1 MKKLINLLCLALCLC
16 LAVPALAAP
25 HRDRRTVTD
34 LSEELETAVS
44 LFGGASLLRD
54 VYELT
59 DLKIGRCR
67 MAVAA
72 PAGARLD
79 PEKTL
84 RVATKFS
91 HIAKTYAGGLWPAP
105 AAEPGRRRRRR

>member
-54 VYELT
+54 VYELKEGEPVPQALEEGALLVGFGRHLLPNLDGDAT
-59 DLKIGRCR
+59 DGKET
-67 MAVAA
+67 ATVSVA
-72 PAGARLD
+72 
-79 PEKTL
+79 
-84 RVATKFS
+84 
-91 HIAKTYAGGLWPAP
+91 IA
-105 AAEPGRRRRRR
+105 